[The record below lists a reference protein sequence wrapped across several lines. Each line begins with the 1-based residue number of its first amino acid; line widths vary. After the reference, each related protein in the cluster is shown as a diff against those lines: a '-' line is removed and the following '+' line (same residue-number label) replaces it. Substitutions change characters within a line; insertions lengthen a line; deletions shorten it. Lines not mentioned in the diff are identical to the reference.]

1 MEKKDIREVI
11 EKEFND
17 SKKSL
22 RFSIITLADWRENV
36 EKVIQLIEECKEQW
50 KEAPAIKWI
59 KTYFHITYENGKLKE
74 LQYSPKKWE
83 SIREEIREGKV
94 QSITIHKGCNEKTPK
109 GRIILF
115 FMSMNFI
122 IPEEFAGT
130 RKEENEISFYIHPCL
145 MDNISTL
152 AELPG
157 LFKELFV
164 LFDGIYGHMDYL
176 DGMASIGTGVVV
188 DSVGFESLNKIDL
201 IYQDSRKYDHLAR
214 GYYWG
219 NILTEKHIEALGG
232 EEAFVA
238 NVPHHILEKLPMK
251 DGRLAYYIQLTPNVF
266 FFEPEKYLAL
276 KDYLKPILP
285 PENIGYTLFVDPD
298 GERRKRNRLVYHPE
312 ELEAAQP
319 EADKLF
325 AAEEERRRKWKE
337 AGGMAQFA
345 KPPYVRFKR
354 RREAD
359 PSYLEITVEFETLS
373 EEQGEQLKKL
383 IDDWYAIG
391 SFNGFDGPFHMQ
403 FSLWQDGTSIGTA
416 IDAASVNGLNQAL
429 KVLERVINDFANNE
443 GLRIKKAE
451 IGSFEDK
458 ET

>member
-1 MEKKDIREVI
+1 MEEQNIV

-50 KEAPAIKWI
+50 KETSGIKWI
-59 KTYFHITYENGKLKE
+59 KTYFNVDYEDGKFKS

-83 SIREEIREGKV
+83 AIREEMRKGKV
-94 QSITIHKGCNEKTPK
+94 RAITIYKGCDEKTSK

-115 FMSMNFI
+115 FISMNFI
-122 IPEEFAGT
+122 IPEEFAGI
-130 RKEENEISFYIHPCL
+130 RKEENEISFYIQPCL
-145 MDNISTL
+145 MENISSL
-152 AELPG
+152 AELPEF
-157 LFKELFV
+157 FKKLFV

-176 DGMASIGTGVVV
+176 DGLVLTRGLTQATE
-188 DSVGFESLNKIDL
+188 FEGLNGLDL
-201 IYQDSRKYDHLAR
+201 IFQDSRKYDHLAR

-232 EEAFVA
+232 EETFVA

-298 GERRKRNRLVYHPE
+298 GERRKRNRLVYHPG
-312 ELEAAQP
+312 ELEEAQP

-354 RREAD
+354 QREAD
-359 PSYLEITVEFETLS
+359 PSYLEITVKFETLS

-451 IGSFEDK
+451 IGSFDDK

>member
-1 MEKKDIREVI
+1 MT
-11 EKEFND
+11 EKERKD
-17 SKKSL
+17 
-22 RFSIITLADWRENV
+22 REMVVQFSIITKTDW
-36 EKVIQLIEECKEQW
+36 
-50 KEAPAIKWI
+50 
-59 KTYFHITYENGKLKE
+59 YENAEKAIEIMEKSQRTFPLTQNHEFVYQIGVSYKNGKEKILTIT
-74 LQYSPKKWE
+74 PKKWE
-83 SIREEIREGKV
+83 NVKEEIRQGNI
-94 QSITIHKGCNEKTPK
+94 QSISLFIWPK
-109 GRIILF
+109 NGFTLHPPMCIQFIKPSQF
-115 FMSMNFI
+115 FEGISKEMNDIQHFV
-122 IPEEFAGT
+122 IPWKKDDACT
-130 RKEENEISFYIHPCL
+130 NR
-145 MDNISTL
+145 MV
-152 AELPG
+152 A

-164 LFDGIYGHMDYL
+164 SFDGIYGYL
-176 DGMASIGTGVVV
+176 DYIYGVSIAAIINPTEYEIV
-188 DSVGFESLNKIDL
+188 NKIN
-201 IYQDSRKYDHLAR
+201 YANQNSQKYDHLAR

-232 EEAFVA
+232 EEAFAA

-298 GERRKRNRLVYHPE
+298 GERRKRNRLVYHPG

-354 RREAD
+354 QRESD
-359 PSYLEITVEFETLS
+359 PSYLEITVKFETLS

-429 KVLERVINDFANNE
+429 KVLERVINDFANSE

-451 IGSFEDK
+451 VGSFEDK